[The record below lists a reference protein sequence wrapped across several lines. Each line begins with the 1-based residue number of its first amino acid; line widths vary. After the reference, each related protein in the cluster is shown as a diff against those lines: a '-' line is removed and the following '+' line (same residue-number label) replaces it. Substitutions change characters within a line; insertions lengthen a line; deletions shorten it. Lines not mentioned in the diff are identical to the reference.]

1 MKRLLMA
8 YLYAQVIFAAL
19 VILVGVS
26 YSIRC
31 LVYGSGI
38 FYVICFAA
46 IGFVGYKFMYRA
58 SIEELKEEKSK
69 K

>member
-8 YLYAQVIFAAL
+8 YLYAQVIFAVF
-19 VILVGVS
+19 VILFGVS

-31 LVYGSGI
+31 LVEGSDI

-46 IGFVGYKFMYRA
+46 IGFVGYKFLYRA
-58 SIEELKEEKSK
+58 SIEELKEERSK